1 MIFARW
7 MVATSLVVLA
17 SCTQTTPALV
27 ATEVYRNPSAQIA
40 SQTNVTAQRMSG
52 DWVVRQG
59 FAGQSGPV
67 GAFSVEAG
75 ENGTLTFIG
84 ASQRCTTEGCRAL
97 DTVVLL
103 APVGPGRWKS
113 VGASAVFPELELWV
127 LWMDFDDRTAAI
139 GTPSGQ
145 FGWIMD
151 KNTTGGGDRIT
162 AARDIM
168 EWFGYN
174 MAQLEEVRR

>member
-1 MIFARW
+1 M
-7 MVATSLVVLA
+7 
-17 SCTQTTPALV
+17 PA
-27 ATEVYRNPSAQIA
+27 
-40 SQTNVTAQRMSG
+40 G
-52 DWVVRQG
+52 DQ
-59 FAGQSGPV
+59 
-67 GAFSVEAG
+67 
-75 ENGTLTFIG
+75 
-84 ASQRCTTEGCRAL
+84 AL
-97 DTVVLL
+97 LP
-103 APVGPGRWKS
+103 A
-113 VGASAVFPELELWV
+113 AEIWV

-139 GTPSGQ
+139 GTPSGR